1 MRRSNGGKVLLV
13 GALILAGSGVWA
25 QQSQRL
31 SAVSTDLAVT
41 FAVER
46 SQVVPD
52 QCCFWFKGGGADA
65 AVTFWKGFGLAASF
79 TGDHASNVVPGV
91 DVNKLSYMGGPR
103 YTWTR
108 NAVGGRRWQILVQ
121 GLAGATHGFDGL
133 YPAADAATTSANG
146 FALQTGGG
154 LNLRLRQHL
163 GLRLIE
169 AEYVRTELPNAA
181 TDRQNDL
188 RLVFGLTYH
197 LGASATVPTPMR

>member
-1 MRRSNGGKVLLV
+1 MRRSNGKKVLLV
-13 GALILAGSGVWA
+13 GAFILAGSVVWA
-25 QQSQRL
+25 QQSQRP

-41 FAVER
+41 FAIER

-65 AVTFWKGFGLAASF
+65 TVTFWKGFGVAASF

-91 DVNKLSYMGGPR
+91 DVNKLSYMSGLR

-108 NAVGGRRWQILVQ
+108 SAVGGRRWQIFAE
-121 GLAGATHGFDGL
+121 GLAGETHGFDGI
-133 YPAADAATTSANG
+133 YPAPGAATTSANG
-146 FALQTGGG
+146 FALQAGGG

-169 AEYVRTELPNAA
+169 ADYVRTELPNAV

-197 LGASATVPTPMR
+197 IGASATVPTPMR